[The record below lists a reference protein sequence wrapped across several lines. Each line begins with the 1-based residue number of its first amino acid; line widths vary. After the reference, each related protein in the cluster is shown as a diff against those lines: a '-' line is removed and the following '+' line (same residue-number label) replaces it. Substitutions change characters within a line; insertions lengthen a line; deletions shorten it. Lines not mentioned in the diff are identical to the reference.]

1 MLLPCEVLDPFAQLY
16 YTPVVAFCSWLHLR
30 KGTHSFQ
37 RLLQL
42 FLKALMLHAGE
53 INTFQGNLNW
63 VASREHSLSN
73 PVWNGREEEF
83 LPLCSS
89 GESDSANLDH
99 VAELL
104 VKTGIEPHESLMI
117 LVPEAYDNHPHLSKN
132 YPEARPFNI
141 SCSGTLSSFSSA
153 RSSWV
158 LCLAA
163 TTPKLGGAAESMK
176 AVLLNPT
183 HPANA
188 GHKYKNC

>member
-1 MLLPCEVLDPFAQLY
+1 MMTSP
-16 YTPVVAFCSWLHLR
+16 
-30 KGTHSFQ
+30 
-37 RLLQL
+37 
-42 FLKALMLHAGE
+42 AGE

-104 VKTGIEPHESLMI
+104 VRTGIEPQESLMI

-132 YPEARPFNI
+132 YPEVYFNSTKSCAPLFWHSAG
-141 SCSGTLSSFSSA
+141 SCSHS
-153 RSSWV
+153 
-158 LCLAA
+158 
-163 TTPKLGGAAESMK
+163 
-176 AVLLNPT
+176 
-183 HPANA
+183 
-188 GHKYKNC
+188 

>member
-1 MLLPCEVLDPFAQLY
+1 MTTLP
-16 YTPVVAFCSWLHLR
+16 
-30 KGTHSFQ
+30 
-37 RLLQL
+37 
-42 FLKALMLHAGE
+42 AGE

-104 VKTGIEPHESLMI
+104 VRTGIEPQESLMI

-132 YPEARPFNI
+132 YPEVYFSHIFADPFLVGNHQEARASQPQSIGEDIRVHQRRAQSYDQATITCRQSAQEAYHSFPKRNRDNRQRA
-141 SCSGTLSSFSSA
+141 GSSFKVSQIGTS
-153 RSSWV
+153 V
-158 LCLAA
+158 L
-163 TTPKLGGAAESMK
+163 M
-176 AVLLNPT
+176 
-183 HPANA
+183 
-188 GHKYKNC
+188 